1 MFAWNRFPIF
11 AMGAICLV
19 TGLLAGLT
27 RMGAH
32 ENVLVHLVPL
42 HGPMMVGGFFGTV
55 IGLERAVALRQGW
68 VYLAPIASGLGGLA
82 LLFGLPTF
90 LGGLLIAL
98 GSAVFALA
106 GLMVAL
112 RQTVLFTG
120 LMALAAMA
128 WLAGNAL
135 WLGGWDLARVAP
147 WWMAFLVLTIAGERL
162 ELSRLLAP
170 TKARLPTLLVAL
182 APLVLGLA
190 IAQPRLFG
198 LGLLALALWLAVYD
212 LARRNLGQKGLARYV
227 AIAILG
233 GYVWLA
239 FAGGLM
245 VVFGLPAGGP
255 VYDAILHDL
264 FLGFVFLMV
273 FGHAPIILPA
283 VLRLDV
289 PFTPW
294 LYLHMAAL
302 HLAVALRMA
311 GDLHD
316 FGWMRHAGSELGALT
331 IFAFLLTI
339 AGLGVAN
346 LWREKKMKRS
356 RRQGRRAAH
365 AAGAKRAERAPGD

>member
-1 MFAWNRFPIF
+1 MVALHRLPIF
-11 AMGAICLV
+11 LLGAICLV

-42 HGPMMVGGFFGTV
+42 HGAMMVGGFFGTV
-55 IGLERAVALRQGW
+55 IGLERAVAMRQAW
-68 VYLAPIASGLGGLA
+68 VYAAPIASGLGGLA
-82 LLFGLPTF
+82 LLFGLPTL
-90 LGGLLIAL
+90 LGGVLMAL
-98 GSAVFALA
+98 GSLLFALA
-106 GLMVAL
+106 GLVVAL
-112 RQTVLFTG
+112 RQTVLFTS
-120 LMALAAMA
+120 LMALAALA

-135 WLGGWDLARVAP
+135 WLAGWDLAGVVP

-170 TKARLPTLLVAL
+170 TKARLPTLLLAL
-182 APLVLGLA
+182 APLVGGLL

-198 LGLLALALWLAVYD
+198 LGLVALALWLAVYD
-212 LARRNLGQKGLARYV
+212 LARRNLRQSGLARYV

-239 FAGGLM
+239 FSGGLM
-245 VVFGLPAGGP
+245 LVFGLPAGGP
-255 VYDAILHDL
+255 IYDAILHDL
-264 FLGFVFLMV
+264 FLGFVFMMV

-294 LYLHMAAL
+294 LYLPMGAL

-316 FGWMRHAGSELGALT
+316 FAWMRHVGAELGALT
-331 IFAFLLTI
+331 IFAFLLTV
-339 AGLGVAN
+339 AGLGIAN
-346 LWREKKMKRS
+346 L
-356 RRQGRRAAH
+356 RRQK
-365 AAGAKRAERAPGD
+365 KRPKKI